1 MKKGF
6 DIIGDIHGHADELEE
21 LLLHLDYTKSTHGHY
36 SHPERTVIF
45 LGDFID
51 RGPKQ
56 LETLDTVM
64 PMIQHGAALSI
75 MGNHEFN
82 ALAYHTTH
90 PHKPDTWLR
99 PHTDK
104 NYGQH
109 KAFLDAFA
117 GQPEKLKE
125 TLDFFYSLPLWLNLP
140 ELRIVHACW
149 DTNHIQNLDNI
160 TSSNNTLTPEILLA
174 ASTEGS
180 STYHAIETTLKGSE
194 LELPTGT
201 NFKDKDGHIRS
212 AVRTQWWRNT
222 TTTLGDITLP
232 SNLLSGKTAD
242 IVINED
248 QLTGYKHHEKPVF
261 IGHYWMKGKPEPLQH
276 NVACLD
282 YSVAKEGKLV
292 AYRWD
297 GEQQLRSEN
306 FVHA

>member
-21 LLLHLDYTKSTHGHY
+21 LLLHLNYTKNIQGHY
-36 SHPERTVIF
+36 NHPERTAIF

-56 LETLDTVM
+56 LETLEIVM
-64 PMIQHGAALSI
+64 PMVQHGAALSV

-82 ALAYHTTH
+82 ALAYHTKH
-90 PHKPDTWLR
+90 PQDPDTWLR
-99 PHTDK
+99 PHTHK
-104 NYGQH
+104 NNSQH
-109 KAFLDAFA
+109 KAFLDALA
-117 GQPEKLKE
+117 DQPQRLREI
-125 TLDFFYSLPLWLNLP
+125 LDFFYSLPLWLDLP

-149 DTNHIQNLDNI
+149 DSGHIQQLNSV
-160 TSSNNTLTPEILLA
+160 TPHNNTLTPETLLA

-180 STYHAIETTLKGSE
+180 PTYNAIETTLKGSE

-201 NFKDKDGHIRS
+201 NFKDKDNHIRS

-222 TTTLGDITLP
+222 TTTLGNITLP
-232 SNLLSGKTAD
+232 PNLLTGKTAD
-242 IVINED
+242 IVINET
-248 QLTGYKHHEKPVF
+248 QLTGYKNHEKPVF
-261 IGHYWMKGKPEPLQH
+261 IGHYWMNGKPKPLQH

-297 GEQQLRSEN
+297 GEQRLKKEH
-306 FVHA
+306 FVHT